1 MDSLTQIALG
11 GAVGY
16 AVMGRKVGKKAA
28 LYGAAFGTLPDLDV
42 FISYDGPI
50 EDFTYHRSATHSL
63 LIHLFV
69 TPVLAWLMTLIHP
82 ATKIHFKSWSW
93 MIFAVLSTH
102 AFLDSA
108 TVYGTQLLWPL
119 TEHPFS
125 FSSLFIIDPLYTLP
139 LLIGWIIALAASST
153 SSFSHLSV
161 RYGLIVSSV
170 YLLWSFIAK
179 WHIDALNY
187 RAFESAGIQPE
198 VYVSTPAPFTTL
210 LWRSVAIDDGQY
222 YEVFTSIFD
231 QSNEVTFDRYTQNDE
246 LLNDISNEWDV
257 QRLKWFTKGAYGV
270 KQEGNDI
277 LISDIRMGIEQSYVF
292 TFKVASILEGKA
304 QPVPVEQLPRRPEL
318 DDMPLIWQRITDP
331 SIALTPEARS
341 GL

>member
-28 LYGAAFGTLPDLDV
+28 LYGAFFGTLPDLDV
-42 FISYDGPI
+42 MISYGGPI

-63 LIHLFV
+63 LVHLLV
-69 TPVLAWLMTLIHP
+69 TPLLAWFMTLIHP
-82 ATKIHFKSWSW
+82 ATKIHFKPWLW
-93 MIFAVLSTH
+93 MIFAVLTTH
-102 AFLDSA
+102 ALLDSA

-139 LLIGWIIALAASST
+139 LLIGWLIALIASST
-153 SSFSHLSV
+153 SSFAHLSV
-161 RYGLIVSSV
+161 RYALVLSSI

-179 WHIDALNY
+179 WHIDTLNHS
-187 RAFESAGIQPE
+187 AFAAKGIQPE
-198 VYVSTPAPFTTL
+198 VYVSTPAPFSTF

-222 YEVFTSIFD
+222 YEVFTSVFD
-231 QSNEVTFDRYTQNDE
+231 QSSEVSLNRYSQNDE
-246 LLNDISNEWDV
+246 LLDDIASEWGV

-270 KQEGNDI
+270 KQEGDDI
-277 LISDIRMGIEQSYVF
+277 LITDLRMGIEQSYVF
-292 TFKVASILEGKA
+292 TFKVATLVEGKA
-304 QPVPVEQLPRRPEL
+304 QQVPVEHLPRRPEL
-318 DDMPLIWQRITDP
+318 DDMPLILRRITDP
-331 SIALTPEARS
+331 SVALTPEARAE
-341 GL
+341 